1 MEINGDI
8 HRLDKLEA
16 FNLRDRVEK
25 ELRDAILSGIF
36 RPGQKLVESDIAE
49 QLDVSRAPVR
59 EALTALERD
68 GLVIDIFRRGYFV
81 AEFTEEDIEEIY
93 SLRLIL
99 EIGGLRRAYPLLI
112 EKDFKLLQ
120 GIIDELGFKLSNHE
134 SQNEIVN
141 IDLSFHEYILLC
153 AKNKR
158 LHEMWNKLRTQSQL
172 LISVTSQTRYEYPGQ
187 PKAMHQ
193 SLLDAIQFNGIEG
206 AEKELTFHILDA
218 QERAI
223 KTLEEYKWLIDK

>member
-1 MEINGDI
+1 MQTNGDI

-25 ELRDAILSGIF
+25 ELRDAILSGVF
-36 RPGQKLVESDIAE
+36 RPGQKLVESDLAE
-49 QLDVSRAPVR
+49 QLDVSRAPIR
-59 EALTALERD
+59 EALTALQRD
-68 GLVIDIFRRGYFV
+68 GLVVDIFRRGYYV
-81 AEFTEEDIEEIY
+81 AKFTEEDIEEIY

-99 EIGGLRRAYPLLI
+99 EIGGLKRAYPKLV
-112 EKDFKLLQ
+112 ENDFKILQ
-120 GIIDELGFKLSNHE
+120 GIVDDLGFKLFNHE
-134 SQNEIVN
+134 NHNEIVN

-158 LHEMWNKLRTQSQL
+158 LHVMWNKLRSQSQL
-172 LISVTSQTRYEYPGQ
+172 LISVTSQTRYDFPGQ

-193 SLLDAIQFNGIEG
+193 ALLDAIHFHGIEA

-218 QERAI
+218 QDRATE
-223 KTLEEYKWLIDK
+223 TLEKI